1 MELKGRVLIT
11 AGPTREPLDPVR
23 YLSNAS
29 TGAQGVALAEEA
41 LQRGWAVDL
50 VHGPME
56 VPLPERVTAHAV
68 LTAAQMLEVCRKLH
82 PACNL
87 VIGAAAVCDYRPVS
101 PLGMK
106 RKRGADPWILELVP
120 TEDIL
125 ADLGERKGNKI
136 HVGFAL
142 ETESLLKNA
151 SRKIAAKN
159 LDWLVANPA
168 SAIGAGQAHYLILGS
183 DGSTSDLGTITKRE
197 LARKL
202 FDAVERGPKEPRRS

>member
-1 MELKGRVLIT
+1 MAELKGRVLIT

-41 LQRGWAVDL
+41 VRRGWAVDL
-50 VHGPME
+50 VHGPLE
-56 VPLPERVTAHAV
+56 VSLPERVTAHAV

-101 PLGMK
+101 PLGTK
-106 RKRGADPWILELVP
+106 RKRGAEPWILELAP
-120 TEDIL
+120 TVDIL
-125 ADLGERKGNKI
+125 ADLGKQKGSKV

-142 ETESLLKNA
+142 ETEELLENA
-151 SRKIAAKN
+151 ARKVEAKN

-168 SAIGAGQAHYLILGS
+168 SAIGASRAHYFILGS
-183 DGSTSDLGTITKRE
+183 NGSVRDLGTITKRE
-197 LARKL
+197 LARNL
-202 FDAVERGPKEPRRS
+202 FETIEQRP